1 MNLTRYSQL
10 IDLLAAEYVLGT
22 LRGGARRRFQ
32 QYADQDPAIRTAI
45 DEWQRRISP
54 MAELA
59 EPRMPPA
66 AVWEAIERRLGL
78 TDARNSARDGARTNA
93 PDSARESTSEAA
105 RPRTVVEA
113 PARPSRGLLDN
124 LAFWRGWAI
133 GVTALAAIAV
143 VVAVRSLLPSTT
155 APATAPT
162 VAQQPEAAVS
172 HVAVLNNKDA
182 HPVMLVAWDETHA
195 TMTLHPLGKVEL
207 PPGREME
214 LWGIPA
220 SGHPVSLGMLPN
232 DASGKVPAGQQKPE
246 SYEALAVSI
255 EAPGGSPDHNAP
267 SGPVV
272 FTGKL
277 LPVS

>member
-1 MNLTRYSQL
+1 MNLHRYPQL
-10 IDLLAAEYVLGT
+10 VDLLAAEYVLGT
-22 LRGGARRRFQ
+22 LRGSARRRFEH
-32 QYADQDPAIRTAI
+32 YADHDATIRKAV

-66 AVWEAIERRLGL
+66 AVWDAIERRLGL
-78 TDARNSARDGARTNA
+78 AATR
-93 PDSARESTSEAA
+93 EAA
-105 RPRTVVEA
+105 RPRTVVET
-113 PARPSRGLLDN
+113 PARPSRSIFEN
-124 LAFWRGWAI
+124 LAFWRGWAL
-133 GVTALAAIAV
+133 GVTGLAAVAV
-143 VVAVRSLLPSTT
+143 VVAVRSLLPSATPPVT
-155 APATAPT
+155 API

-182 HPVMLVAWDETHA
+182 HPVMLVAWDEAHS
-195 TMTLHPLGKVEL
+195 TMTVQPLGKVDL
-207 PPGREME
+207 PAGRAME

-220 SGHPVSLGMLPN
+220 SGHPVSLGMLPDSAN
-232 DASGKVPAGQQKPE
+232 GKVTAGQQKPE
-246 SYEALAVSI
+246 NYAALAVSI

>member
-1 MNLTRYSQL
+1 MNLHRYPQL
-10 IDLLAAEYVLGT
+10 VDLLAAEYVLGT

-32 QYADQDPAIRTAI
+32 RYADHDTTIRKAV

-78 TDARNSARDGARTNA
+78 TAAR
-93 PDSARESTSEAA
+93 EAA
-105 RPRTVVEA
+105 RPRSVVEI
-113 PARPSRGLLDN
+113 PARPSRSLFEN
-124 LAFWRGWAI
+124 LAFWRGWAL
-133 GVTALAAIAV
+133 GVTGVAAVAL
-143 VVAVRSLLPSTT
+143 VVAVRSLLPSAT
-155 APATAPT
+155 APVTAPT
-162 VAQQPEAAVS
+162 VAQQPETAVS

-182 HPVMLVAWDETHA
+182 HPVMLVAWDEAHS
-195 TMTLHPLGKVEL
+195 TMTVHPLGKVDL
-207 PPGREME
+207 PAGRAME

-220 SGHPVSLGMLPN
+220 SGHPVSLGMLPDSAN
-232 DASGKVPAGQQKPE
+232 GKVTAGQQKPE
-246 SYEALAVSI
+246 SYAALAVSI

>member
-1 MNLTRYSQL
+1 MNLHRYPQL
-10 IDLLAAEYVLGT
+10 VDLLAAEYVLGT

-32 QYADQDPAIRTAI
+32 LYADHDTVIRQAV

-54 MAELA
+54 LAEFA

-66 AVWEAIERRLGL
+66 AVWDAIERRLGL
-78 TDARNSARDGARTNA
+78 S
-93 PDSARESTSEAA
+93 SAREAAHEAG
-105 RPRTVVEA
+105 RPRTVVEK
-113 PARPSRGLLDN
+113 PARASGSIFGN

-133 GVTALAAIAV
+133 GVTGFAVVAA
-143 VVAVRSLLPSTT
+143 VVAVRALLPSGAT
-155 APATAPT
+155 PATAPI
-162 VAQQPEAAVS
+162 VAQQPQTPEAAVS
-172 HVAVLNNKDA
+172 HVAVLNDKEA

-195 TMTLHPLGKVEL
+195 TMTLHPLGKVDL
-207 PPGREME
+207 PAGRAME

-220 SGHPVSLGMLPN
+220 SGHPVSLGMLPDSAN
-232 DASGKVPAGQQKPE
+232 GKVTAGRQKPE
-246 SYEALAVSI
+246 SYAALAVSI

-272 FTGKL
+272 FSGKL

>member
-1 MNLTRYSQL
+1 MNLHRYPQL
-10 IDLLAAEYVLGT
+10 VDLLAAEYVLGT

-32 QYADQDPAIRTAI
+32 LYAEHDTTIRKAV
-45 DEWQRRISP
+45 DEWQHRISP

-78 TDARNSARDGARTNA
+78 TAAR
-93 PDSARESTSEAA
+93 EAA
-105 RPRTVVEA
+105 RPSSVVEK
-113 PARPSRGLLDN
+113 PARPSRSLFEN
-124 LAFWRGWAI
+124 LAFWRGWAL
-133 GVTALAAIAV
+133 GVTGVAAVAL
-143 VVAVRSLLPSTT
+143 VVAVRSLLPSAT
-155 APATAPT
+155 APVTAPT
-162 VAQQPEAAVS
+162 VAQQPETAVS

-182 HPVMLVAWDETHA
+182 HPVMLVAWDEAHS
-195 TMTLHPLGKVEL
+195 TMTVHPLGKVDL
-207 PPGREME
+207 PAGRAME

-220 SGHPVSLGMLPN
+220 SGHPVSLGMLPDSAN
-232 DASGKVPAGQQKPE
+232 GKVTAGQQKPE
-246 SYEALAVSI
+246 SYAALAVSI

>member
-1 MNLTRYSQL
+1 MNLHRYPQL
-10 IDLLAAEYVLGT
+10 VDLLAAEYVLGT

-32 QYADQDPAIRTAI
+32 RYADHDTTIRKAV

-66 AVWEAIERRLGL
+66 AVWDAIERRLGL
-78 TDARNSARDGARTNA
+78 TAARD
-93 PDSARESTSEAA
+93 AA
-105 RPRTVVEA
+105 RPRTVVET
-113 PARPSRGLLDN
+113 PARPARSLFEN
-124 LAFWRGWAI
+124 LAFWRGWAL
-133 GVTALAAIAV
+133 GVTGLAAVAV
-143 VVAVRSLLPSTT
+143 VVAVRSLLPSAT
-155 APATAPT
+155 APVTAPT
-162 VAQQPEAAVS
+162 VAQQAEATVS

-182 HPVMLVAWDETHA
+182 HPVMLVAWDEAHS
-195 TMTLHPLGKVEL
+195 TMTVQPLGKVDL
-207 PPGREME
+207 PVGRAME

-220 SGHPVSLGMLPN
+220 SGHPVSLGMLPDSAN
-232 DASGKVPAGQQKPE
+232 GKVTAGQQKPE
-246 SYEALAVSI
+246 SYAALAVSI

-272 FTGKL
+272 YTGKL